1 MPKYQVN
8 IYHGGEMRDE
18 TYFFT
23 DLELALKWANRG
35 EHSEVIELSTNK
47 LIFA

>member
-8 IYHGGEMRDE
+8 IYHGGEMKDE

-23 DLELALKWANRG
+23 DLERALN
-35 EHSEVIELSTNK
+35 
-47 LIFA
+47 